1 MNLVRGGTSASP
13 ASLFAGG
20 EPGVWYDPSDLTTLF
35 QNNTGTTPVTAPA
48 QTVGL
53 MLDKSQGLVL
63 GSELRGSGAIGLVGT
78 ATAAT
83 YNTATGVGTVT
94 RVDASN
100 QSFVQWTGLT
110 AAYSKITVSCTSGV
124 GITVRA
130 GTYAGSGTVV
140 LSGQEF
146 TLYSLSSGGAITITS
161 SSATSGF
168 TVTSIKEAPGNHA
181 TQATSTQRP
190 TYGINP
196 ITGTR
201 NVMLWTEDFTVSPWA
216 AAVLGTSTR
225 TNTTSPY
232 IFGLGLITVTSANGG
247 IRQSR
252 SGLTSG
258 QPYTL
263 SFYLESAVANI
274 NVVFENGTS
283 GFGALHVA
291 TINPSTGAFSSVS
304 GFTSTTSAA
313 FGTGRIYTLV
323 SAPAGGTLIANI
335 EWRIPAGSGTLLLGR
350 PQFEI
355 GSTATAYQK
364 VMTQYEVTEAGVQ
377 SASYIAFDGVDDGM
391 VTNTI
396 TPATNKVQVF
406 TGVRKLSD
414 AARGMLVELGDG
426 VTTTG
431 TFNLEAPSSAAP
443 DYKYRSGGTLL
454 QQVLPTGF
462 ASPITNVLSGLAD
475 ISGDSVVLRA
485 NGAQVGSNTSDQG
498 TGNYLAYPLYL
509 GRRNAATLPFNG
521 RLYSLITR
529 FGANLTTGQIT
540 STESWVNGETGAY

>member
-1 MNLVRGGTSASP
+1 MNLVRGGASSSP

-20 EPGVWYDPSDLTTLF
+20 EPGVWYDPSDLSTLF
-35 QNNTGTTPVTAPA
+35 QDNLGATPVTAPA
-48 QTVGL
+48 QTVGKI
-53 MLDKSQGLVL
+53 LDKSG
-63 GSELRGSGAIGLVGT
+63 R
-78 ATAAT
+78 
-83 YNTATGVGTVT
+83 
-94 RVDASN
+94 
-100 QSFVQWTGLT
+100 
-110 AAYSKITVSCTSGV
+110 
-124 GITVRA
+124 
-130 GTYAGSGTVV
+130 
-140 LSGQEF
+140 
-146 TLYSLSSGGAITITS
+146 
-161 SSATSGF
+161 
-168 TVTSIKEAPGNHA
+168 GNHA
-181 TQATSTQRP
+181 TQATLAQRP

-216 AAVLGTSTR
+216 AAVLGASTR

-274 NVVFENGTS
+274 NVIFENGAA
-283 GFGALHVA
+283 GFGATHAA

-323 SAPAGGTLIANI
+323 TAPAGGTLIANI

-364 VMTQYEVTEAGVQ
+364 VMTQYEVTEVGVQ
-377 SASYIAFDGVDDGM
+377 STSYLRFDGVDDGM
-391 VTNTI
+391 VTGTI
-396 TPATNKVQVF
+396 TPATDKVQVF
-406 TGVRKLSD
+406 GGLRKLSD
-414 AARGMLVELGDG
+414 AAIGIVVELSALQG
-426 VTTTG
+426 TNNG
-431 TFNLEAPSSAAP
+431 TFNIRAPNGAASASFAMFTSGTITAAFGDTNSGNAAPVTKVVTGISDISAPSAAL
-443 DYKYRSGGTLL
+443 KLNGT
-454 QQVLPTGF
+454 QV
-462 ASPITNVLSGLAD
+462 A
-475 ISGDSVVLRA
+475 
-485 NGAQVGSNTSDQG
+485 TSTATQG
-498 TGNYLAYPLYL
+498 TGNYLAYPLYI
-509 GRRNAATLPFNG
+509 GRRGGTTLPFNG
-521 RLYSLITR
+521 RIYSLITR
-529 FGANLTTGQIT
+529 FGPNLTDGQIT